1 MKFTKKNYLL
11 VPNVFILACLLF
23 ILIIGYLFAVN
34 GRYIKI
40 SDGQIYDKWKKEV
53 YRIGSEEIPI
63 IVNGKDI
70 YNATR

>member
-34 GRYIKI
+34 GRYIVI
-40 SDGQIYDKWKKEV
+40 SDGHVYDKWKKEV
-53 YRIGSEEIPI
+53 YRIGSKEIPV
-63 IVNGKDI
+63 IVNGEDI
-70 YNATR
+70 YDVTR